1 MKISSLRSSATMRQK
16 SSSKFDKIA
25 DQIIRTVTIKGQQRF
40 IDQDIPEDNISKEES
55 EKRLIVYGLVTALL
69 FSLSSLICII
79 LIFQAFEAKNQIILS
94 NVPMIEDS
102 NFPIPHVAFMNRKHD
117 GSMLVFILI
126 NQSYFDYAW
135 NFKAPDQGGGE
146 SQTYF
151 MFEDLGNIYVA
162 FSNGKLKMTVI
173 QSPTKHFTIPKSGL
187 RQEFL
192 HGHSFRLGNFVMF
205 YGGTN
210 THGEDINEY
219 VFTHQC
225 SSVNNQVN
233 KVKTQIW
240 SIKRKVWIN
249 GPYLPSEAGCV
260 YFASGVSINRTH
272 GILFH
277 VFEWDMEWNR
287 LESEERSIYQYC
299 IDVFVFSAET
309 FEWVV
314 IKKCI
319 LFLGNDVFM
328 MVKFTCSS
336 YLNKSGEMQFVL
348 LLQYT
353 FNAWGTKITKIYKVE
368 YPGFNHEFI
377 SIQYEDLKTIDWI
390 LFSLR
395 SNIYLAHFY
404 QDTASFYH
412 VDMNMSLIP
421 LQELKHPI
429 ISGFDVCNTGYEQ
442 SYYNNFGYEEALPF
456 YP

>member
-135 NFKAPDQGGGE
+135 NFKAPDQGGGTY
-146 SQTYF
+146 QTYF
-151 MFEDLGNIYVA
+151 MFEDQGSIHVA

-173 QSPTKHFTIPKSGL
+173 QSPTKHFTVPKSEL

-192 HGHSFRLGNFVMF
+192 GGHSFRLGNFVIF
-205 YGGTN
+205 FGGTN
-210 THGEDINEY
+210 TDGGETNEHECI
-219 VFTHQC
+219 TIHQC
-225 SSVNNQVN
+225 SSVNNQEN
-233 KVKTQIW
+233 KVKTQLW

-249 GPYLPSEAGCV
+249 GPYLPLQAGCV
-260 YFASGVSINRTH
+260 DWASGISINRTH
-272 GILFH
+272 GILFR
-277 VFEWDMEWNR
+277 VFEWDNIENEDR
-287 LESEERSIYQYC
+287 FIDQHC
-299 IDVFVFSAET
+299 IDVFVFSTET

-319 LFLGNDVFM
+319 LFLGNDIIV
-328 MVKFTCSS
+328 VTKFISSS
-336 YLNKSGEMQFVL
+336 YLNKYGKIQVVMLVQHD
-348 LLQYT
+348 
-353 FNAWGTKITKIYKVE
+353 WGSKITKIYKVD
-368 YPGFNHEFI
+368 YPSFNHEFI
-377 SIQYEDLKTIDWI
+377 SIQYEDFKTKDWI

-395 SNIYLAHFY
+395 SNVYLAYFY
-404 QDTASFYH
+404 QDTATFYH
-412 VDMNMSLIP
+412 LDMNMSLIS

-429 ISGFDVCNTGYEQ
+429 ISGFDIRNLE
-442 SYYNNFGYEEALPF
+442 FEEALPF
-456 YP
+456 YS